1 MKTLT
6 LSNGKVIYLEG
17 RLQDVITDQSRR
29 EGLMTTEEVAARLRV
44 GKKYVDSLH
53 RKGFLGRAIKRGKRV
68 YFDSRFV
75 EKYDEARYS

>member
-29 EGLMTTEEVAARLRV
+29 EGLMTTEEAAARLRV
-44 GKKYVDSLH
+44 KPKYIHQLH
-53 RKGFLGRAIKRGKRV
+53 QKGFLGAAIKRGRRV
-68 YFDSRFV
+68 YFDSRWV